1 MAEKDVQIMP
11 INSNI
16 LTGITIDELEDRLEM
31 QLLGLFDVLALS
43 QPNGLAENIFA
54 YTAFQEVPRPSVL
67 EGEGWQQALIL

>member
-43 QPNGLAENIFA
+43 QV
-54 YTAFQEVPRPSVL
+54 TTTDCRSVSVTIP
-67 EGEGWQQALIL
+67 GK

>member
-43 QPNGLAENIFA
+43 QMERQ
-54 YTAFQEVPRPSVL
+54 FQRP
-67 EGEGWQQALIL
+67 G